1 VTDKHKHRQVEQS
14 AFVLHHYP
22 YRETSLVL
30 EVFSQQ
36 CGRIALI
43 ARGARRPRS
52 LMRGLLMAFQPLTL
66 SWFGKHELRTL
77 HSAEWQ
83 GGQPQLQGTALLCGF
98 YLNELLLNL
107 LVRDDPH
114 EQLFNFYQDTLQKLA
129 QGCDTVNDYAA
140 TLRSFEKR
148 LLQELGYA
156 LQLAHEADT
165 HAPILPDVSYQYVFE
180 RGPVR
185 DMTLSPCG
193 TKRDVTQKHININI
207 NGASLASVP
216 VWGKTLLHLAVDDFS
231 DAVSAQQSKQ
241 LMRMLLNQHLAGKT
255 LHTRELI
262 IDFQNNRNA

>member
-1 VTDKHKHRQVEQS
+1 MTDKHKYRQAEQP
-14 AFVLHHYP
+14 AFVLHSYP

-30 EVFSQQ
+30 EVFSKQF
-36 CGRIALI
+36 GRIALI

-52 LMRGLLMAFQPLTL
+52 LTRGLLMAFQPLKL

-77 HSAEWQ
+77 HSVEWQ

-114 EQLFNFYQDTLQKLA
+114 EQLFNFYQDTLQRLA
-129 QGCDTVNDYAA
+129 QGCVTVNDHAA

-156 LQLAHEADT
+156 LQLAQEADT
-165 HAPILPDVSYQYVFE
+165 HAPIVPDVSYQYVFE
-180 RGPVR
+180 RGAVR
-185 DMTLSPCG
+185 DMEKFDTG
-193 TKRDVTQKHININI
+193 KKYI
-207 NGASLASVP
+207 NGMSVASVS
-216 VWGKTLLHLAVDDFS
+216 VWGKTLLDLAADDFS

-262 IDFQNNRNA
+262 IDFQNNRNV